1 MRVIALP
8 TRDVRPPADQLR
20 SVYVQNLEERVKLE
34 PLTEAL
40 KTLFSEIGTVVDIV
54 ARKNVRAKGQAFI
67 VLDGPDDAG
76 TAIEEMQGFEL
87 FGKPMK
93 LSMARTRSDKT
104 VESKCDEAEL
114 EVHKRHRQAEKG
126 SQTQLSGRPA
136 RTDTHDLL
144 DKRRAL
150 EASDGQNNLKRSAP
164 TGSETRPAKLAR
176 PSGLK
181 STGAAPSNVI
191 PDEYLPPNRT
201 LFLQNIPDEYDVE
214 ALTAIF
220 GRFDGLREIRLVPGR
235 RGIAFVE
242 YEAEQGAITAKE
254 NTAGMA
260 LGDKSI
266 KVTYQRQ

>member
-1 MRVIALP
+1 MASA
-8 TRDVRPPADQLR
+8 PPI
-20 SVYVQNLEERVKLE
+20 STIYVQNLEERVKLE

-40 KTLFSEIGTVVDIV
+40 KSLFSEFGTVVDIV
-54 ARKNVRAKGQAFI
+54 AKKNVRAKGQAFI
-67 VLDGPDDAG
+67 VFDGPNDAG
-76 TAIEEMQGFEL
+76 IAIDEMQGFEL
-87 FGKPMK
+87 FGKSMK

-104 VESKCDEAEL
+104 VEAKCNEDEL

-126 SQTQLSGRPA
+126 V
-136 RTDTHDLL
+136 LL

-150 EASDGQNNLKRSAP
+150 EAADGQRNLKRGAP
-164 TGSETRPAKLAR
+164 AGSETRPAKLPR

-181 STGAAPSNVI
+181 STGATASNVI

-214 ALTAIF
+214 ALAAIF

-254 NTAGMA
+254 NTAGMT
-260 LGDKSI
+260 LGDKAI
-266 KVTYQRQ
+266 KVTYQRE